1 MARNAHGR
9 NRHNTTADFLITGT
23 SRRSRTQ
30 AAQIRNQA
38 RELEEHRAFLEEVS
52 IAQQLGIVD
61 ASYAQ
66 QFAGPPHEDD
76 EQERSQFEPL
86 IGSYVGEDFEND
98 VEQLPCAAHAAYHR
112 ARRYAEGRERMSQRW
127 SELEEQVAAAFLI
140 CQKATKNWTS
150 LPGTYTLPPNTC
162 TCDPINVQE
171 RSMDLFDII
180 SSSPDV
186 PRTAFSIR
194 LLQFHELLWQT
205 AVVSTSSFV
214 QALSAFLEM
223 RSDTPLYARGGNYR
237 KRNLRVPLSHSID
250 MFSRIRL
257 IQQKILI
264 EGLQLSQND
273 QWANQCPRCFG
284 PNQHEVKSH
293 PKEPDIIIA
302 LDGNFQQR
310 HYAYASKDNPPE
322 SHYPRSFVKPSK
334 ITNVADTLTATD
346 ASAVGIDPPCADV
359 HKAANDARG
368 ETTWEKCDDN
378 GLFASACR
386 HDIPLMFAN
395 IYKTGEKL
403 YYPIALVRNLLADFP
418 QHKVGILYDIGCHL
432 ERHVRRRGLLSD
444 RLPDLIFG
452 TSVFHA
458 YVHEWSCQVKYNPR
472 LNPWWG
478 LSDGE
483 CLERLWAF
491 LSPLISTLRVSTR
504 LHRLTSIQ
512 HRADYYTKELNEKAA
527 YWLLQKLEHANE
539 VISSSRQE
547 LAELYQ
553 RPNNYNPGSN
563 YNSHFLE
570 QQWSDEQAYHLHTS
584 RTSEKQQLELG
595 RLLCLEEEL
604 NKAWQLMGDA
614 MTPEQ
619 ALTQANT
626 CVSVQRQLQAQR
638 NIVGT
643 TGLADNLTQIQQDKL
658 AMVWYTKTEL
668 RKSFLALIEEKEPLL
683 RVCRPGESSTLG
695 TRGQQK
701 LIEALRK
708 QAGSLRENLDNYNRL
723 THEFI
728 ASNPDR
734 PAPPIIS
741 YPNLLELQPD
751 DMFWNDGLFTNASEP
766 WAVDPLTQRGIR
778 RLACLQRGLEEVRR
792 LGWEVR
798 RTMRWA
804 TERHKKL
811 AKLMR
816 LLVRVPDNGS
826 SIPEELERL
835 VGHSHLTNTMVMAN
849 RLHAAGVIVHSSLIQ
864 ILSLQLEWHIKLP
877 KVFVK
882 TTSQLEDEPLLRDW
896 NSQIDRIKQAIA
908 YGLISGIPGDFSEAL
923 IVTLTGDL
931 PNPRESRPVLNQPD
945 LSANLPDQP
954 NHADSLLNQEQ
965 PLHFNQPNPP
975 NVAEELPNI
984 HQPLPVMDE
993 AEGDE
998 IDEEEAYH
1006 ADMENILSETM
1017 RADLE
1022 QDTGVEV

>member
-1 MARNAHGR
+1 
-9 NRHNTTADFLITGT
+9 
-23 SRRSRTQ
+23 
-30 AAQIRNQA
+30 
-38 RELEEHRAFLEEVS
+38 
-52 IAQQLGIVD
+52 
-61 ASYAQ
+61 
-66 QFAGPPHEDD
+66 
-76 EQERSQFEPL
+76 
-86 IGSYVGEDFEND
+86 
-98 VEQLPCAAHAAYHR
+98 
-112 ARRYAEGRERMSQRW
+112 MSQRW

-180 SSSPDV
+180 YRHS
-186 PRTAFSIR
+186 AIK
-194 LLQFHELLWQT
+194 T

-302 LDGNFQQR
+302 LDVNFQQR

-346 ASAVGIDPPCADV
+346 ASAVGIDPPCAD
-359 HKAANDARG
+359 
-368 ETTWEKCDDN
+368 
-378 GLFASACR
+378 
-386 HDIPLMFAN
+386 
-395 IYKTGEKL
+395 TGEKL

-553 RPNNYNPGSN
+553 RPNNYTPGSN

-683 RVCRPGESSTLG
+683 RVCRPGESSTLASWFPS
-695 TRGQQK
+695 RKSGQ
-701 LIEALRK
+701 
-708 QAGSLRENLDNYNRL
+708 
-723 THEFI
+723 
-728 ASNPDR
+728 
-734 PAPPIIS
+734 
-741 YPNLLELQPD
+741 LQPTD
-751 DMFWNDGLFTNASEP
+751 T
-766 WAVDPLTQRGIR
+766 
-778 RLACLQRGLEEVRR
+778 
-792 LGWEVR
+792 
-798 RTMRWA
+798 
-804 TERHKKL
+804 
-811 AKLMR
+811 
-816 LLVRVPDNGS
+816 RVYC
-826 SIPEELERL
+826 
-835 VGHSHLTNTMVMAN
+835 
-849 RLHAAGVIVHSSLIQ
+849 
-864 ILSLQLEWHIKLP
+864 K
-877 KVFVK
+877 
-882 TTSQLEDEPLLRDW
+882 
-896 NSQIDRIKQAIA
+896 
-908 YGLISGIPGDFSEAL
+908 
-923 IVTLTGDL
+923 
-931 PNPRESRPVLNQPD
+931 
-945 LSANLPDQP
+945 
-954 NHADSLLNQEQ
+954 
-965 PLHFNQPNPP
+965 
-975 NVAEELPNI
+975 
-984 HQPLPVMDE
+984 
-993 AEGDE
+993 
-998 IDEEEAYH
+998 
-1006 ADMENILSETM
+1006 
-1017 RADLE
+1017 
-1022 QDTGVEV
+1022 